1 MKPNRIIAVGI
12 LATGLTVA
20 FGQAAASD
28 DTVAKVSRV
37 EGNTLVNQ
45 GAEYVPASDGLPLRE
60 GDLVM
65 AMEGGSATI
74 TFSDGC
80 VYKLDENMILTVGAA
95 DSCTR
100 GLFSL
105 SQANP
110 FPAATGLTTGA
121 AFAGLTGLIIAGA
134 AIAGS
139 DDVRIDRP
147 RPPSP

>member
-1 MKPNRIIAVGI
+1 M
-12 LATGLTVA
+12 T
-20 FGQAAASD
+20 
-28 DTVAKVSRV
+28 RV
-37 EGNTLVNQ
+37 EGSALVNQ
-45 GAEYVPASDGLPLRE
+45 GAEYVPASDGLSLRE

-65 AMEGGSATI
+65 AMDGASATI

-80 VYKLDENMILTVGAA
+80 VYKLDENTILTVGAA

-100 GLFSL
+100 GLFML

-110 FPAATGLTTGA
+110 FPAATGLTAGA
-121 AFAGLTGLIIAGA
+121 AFAGLTGLIIAGS

-139 DDVRIDRP
+139 DEVRIDRP